1 MGKIAAWLY
10 DVEMRLA
17 ARQLNP
23 RRQALTSR
31 ARGRTLE
38 IGVGTGQNLGFYES
52 GWRVI
57 GIDPDMAMLGR
68 AARRA
73 GETCIP
79 VQLLAAKGEAIPF
92 EDGSFDAV
100 VITLALCSVD
110 SQEQVLVEVRRVL
123 RPGGKLHFMEHVR
136 SDAPGWA
143 RLQDLVT
150 PLWKTVATG

>member
-17 ARQLNP
+17 ARQLKP
-23 RRQALTSR
+23 RRQALASR
-31 ARGRTLE
+31 VRGRTLE
-38 IGVGTGQNLGFYES
+38 IGVGTGQNLGFYEPGS
-52 GWRVI
+52 WVV
-57 GIDPDMAMLGR
+57 GIDPDMGMLGR
-68 AARRA
+68 ALKRA
-73 GETCIP
+73 GETSSP
-79 VQLLAAKGEAIPF
+79 AQLLAAKGEAIPF

-110 SQEQVLVEVRRVL
+110 SPDQVLGEVRRVL
-123 RPGGKLHFMEHVR
+123 KADGKLHFMEHVR

-150 PLWKTVATG
+150 PAWKTVATG